1 MWNPVTCHC
10 ECNKA
15 CKIDE
20 YLDIKNCSSKKPLSS
35 KLVLLCEDEILNTTE
50 TSLVDKK
57 VTRKKSNCLIY
68 TISLLIICLL
78 LLAVISVSCYYY
90 HTKYLNKKEY

>member
-20 YLDIKNCSSKKPLSS
+20 YLDIKNYSSKNPLSS

-57 VTRKKSNCLIY
+57 VTRKK
-68 TISLLIICLL
+68 
-78 LLAVISVSCYYY
+78 
-90 HTKYLNKKEY
+90 K